1 MRTHYAHP
9 IDALR
14 KFNPQM
20 TMATLEQEDFIG
32 VDDLERVLSTIEG
45 VEARFDSLTGNP
57 MRRVRVGDTD
67 RPESWEVQS
76 ASLTKGHGIKVWLD
90 NKHVWPLDSSEGDR
104 LEIRTGRRSWR
115 EVTGHSDR
123 YDLNERKGYIRFF
136 TRYTRSFWREA
147 LRDEALRICYRHG
160 GQGGSR
166 DEAYQTTL
174 AANTL
179 APETTMDLSRSSGVF
194 PSTILKVGDEYVSV
208 TASGDPVGVARG
220 VRGTEAAEHD
230 AGTDVSY
237 VPLDVREAVAAKAAV
252 ELMSWADWTN
262 ELVDA
267 DGMRTSDKVEQW
279 EATWTEALE
288 KRSEVRHL

>member
-9 IDALR
+9 VDALR

-20 TMATLEQEDFIG
+20 TINTLEQEDFVG

-45 VEARFDSLTGNP
+45 VEATFDSLTGNP
-57 MRRVRVGDTD
+57 MRRVRVGDPE

-76 ASLTKGHGIKVWLD
+76 ASLTNQGGIKVWLD
-90 NKHVWPLDSSEGDR
+90 NKHIAPLDGAEGDA

-115 EVTGHSDR
+115 DVTDAANR
-123 YDLNERKGYIRFF
+123 YDLNGRKGYVRFF
-136 TRYTRSFWREA
+136 TRYTRSFWRKA
-147 LRDEALRICYRHG
+147 LRDEAVRICYRHG
-160 GQGGSR
+160 AQGGSR
-166 DEAYQTTL
+166 TEAYETTL
-174 AANTL
+174 EATAL
-179 APETTMDLSRSSGVF
+179 PSEDTMDISGSSGLHRGA
-194 PSTILKVGDEYVSV
+194 ILKVGDEYVSV
-208 TASGDPVGVARG
+208 TSASDPVGVARG
-220 VRGTEAAEHD
+220 VRGTTASEHSAGEA
-230 AGTDVSY
+230 VSY

-267 DGMRTSDKVEQW
+267 DGMRVSDKVEKW
-279 EATWTEALE
+279 EARWNEALE